1 MKIIVTG
8 ASGLIGSALVSSLSK
23 QGHQVT
29 ALVRRES
36 KRKPPAGLTEVI
48 WNPAAGELDAARL
61 VGHEAAVHLAGES
74 IASGRWT
81 DAKKR
86 RIVESRVKSTRLL
99 AETLA
104 RLQTHPRAF
113 ICASAIGY
121 YGDRGS
127 ELLTEESA
135 PGVDFLSHVC
145 REWEAACEPVRA
157 VGIRTVNL
165 RIGIVLSSKGG
176 ALAQMLTPFKL
187 GLGGRIGNGW
197 QYMSWIA
204 LDDALG
210 AIEHALTDESLAGPV
225 NVVAPQPVKNVEFTK
240 TIGRVLGRPTLLPV
254 PGFAL
259 RLVLGEMADELLL
272 ASTRVE
278 PARLKATGYQF
289 KYPQLEPA
297 LRHLLRE

>member
-8 ASGLIGSALVSSLSK
+8 ASGLIGRALVSSLSK
-23 QGHQVT
+23 QGHQLT

-36 KRKPPAGLTEVI
+36 KHKAAADVTEVQ

-61 VGHEAAVHLAGES
+61 VGHDATVHLAGEP

-81 DAKKR
+81 EQKKR
-86 RIVESRVKSTRLL
+86 RIVESRVQSTRLL

-104 RLQTHPRAF
+104 RLQTRPRAF
-113 ICASAIGY
+113 LCASAIGY

-135 PGVDFLSHVC
+135 PGVDFLSRVC
-145 REWEAACEPVRA
+145 REWEAACEPARA
-157 VGIRTVNL
+157 AGIRTVNL
-165 RIGIVLSSKGG
+165 RIGVVLSRKGG

-204 LDDALG
+204 LDDVVG

-240 TIGRVLGRPTLLPV
+240 TIGRVLGRPTLLPM
-254 PGFAL
+254 PTFAL
-259 RLVLGEMADELLL
+259 RLALGEMADELLL

-278 PARLKATGYQF
+278 PTRLKASGYQF

-297 LRHLLRE
+297 LSHLLHE